1 MKIWIEGNQILLKRA
16 FLILYDAL
24 AVVAASLLA
33 LLIRYEGHVIEI
45 PRIYVHKSLQYIP
58 VIIIVTVVIF
68 YGFRLYSSLWTFAG
82 APELI
87 NITFA
92 CALSSLAQMVVMVVF
107 DVRMPRSYYFLYGGS
122 LWIFVFLSRFS

>member
-1 MKIWIEGNQILLKRA
+1 MDRGESDFIK
-16 FLILYDAL
+16 

-92 CALSSLAQMVVMVVF
+92 CALSSLAQMVVMVVDF
-107 DVRMPRSYYFLYGGS
+107 CISQP
-122 LWIFVFLSRFS
+122 IFLSGDKNFDKTECQWGNIV

>member
-68 YGFRLYSSLWTFAG
+68 YGF
-82 APELI
+82 
-87 NITFA
+87 
-92 CALSSLAQMVVMVVF
+92 Q
-107 DVRMPRSYYFLYGGS
+107 
-122 LWIFVFLSRFS
+122 